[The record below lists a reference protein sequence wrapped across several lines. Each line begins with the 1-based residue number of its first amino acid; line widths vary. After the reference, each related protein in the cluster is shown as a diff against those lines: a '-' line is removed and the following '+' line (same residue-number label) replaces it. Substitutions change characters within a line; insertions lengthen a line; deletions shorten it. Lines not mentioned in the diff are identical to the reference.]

1 MHSYVELCS
10 QGMHEIANGLLVNLQ
25 NYVLLIICIMVQEVL
40 GNHVDQKGSIV
51 LPEKLRFDFS
61 HGRFYS
67 NGQLGYLSLL
77 NRFNTL
83 LNLDRQ
89 ARRS

>member
-1 MHSYVELCS
+1 
-10 QGMHEIANGLLVNLQ
+10 
-25 NYVLLIICIMVQEVL
+25 VQEVL

-51 LPEKLRFDFS
+51 LPEKLRYDFS
-61 HGRFYS
+61 HGRLYS
-67 NGQLGYLSLL
+67 NGQFGYLSLW
-77 NRFNTL
+77 NRFNIL